1 MEKPFTHLHTHS
13 HFSLL
18 SALPKIDEL
27 VDQAKKYGMN
37 TLALT
42 DNGNLYGAIE
52 FYKTCKKSG
61 IKPIIGVDF
70 YVSLRGRKDMQ
81 AGIDN
86 RRFRLVLLA
95 MNEIGY
101 KNLLKL
107 VTYSSL
113 EGFYYKPR
121 IDHELLERYHEGLIC
136 ISPSFS
142 GEIAQALK
150 GRNQD
155 KALEIA
161 NFYKKVFGGRGENL
175 GGGTPPQ
182 ALRKNSS
189 DKPPSGSAEERQ
201 TSQPGSSVAGEFDRG
216 SEIQVL
222 TPTLTNRLFIEVT
235 RHPEIDGHE
244 NNMKVLAQFAHEQN
258 IPIMGAHDVYY
269 LHQDDRFARETLL
282 RVNSHSD
289 ATEKVSDGD
298 EDDFSFITSERAAE
312 LFRDMPEALENTEKI
327 VEMCNLELNLG
338 KWVFPNY
345 TVPGGLSY
353 DEELRRLAEE
363 GFAHRNLA
371 HTPEMDMRVEY
382 ELGVIKK
389 KGYAPYFLV
398 VSDLLKY
405 AHDHGILTTIRGSV
419 AGSLVT
425 YLARITNVN
434 PIEYKLPFERFLN
447 PERPSAPDIDMD
459 YADNRRDE
467 MIEYVKAKYGSNKV
481 AQIGT
486 FGTMMARGSV
496 RDVARAMGFP
506 YETGDRISKLIPMG
520 AQGFPMTIDRALDE
534 VSELKNLYESNED
547 VGKIIDMAKKIEG
560 CARHIS
566 VHAAGVVIAPE
577 PLVEFTPLQ
586 LDPKGEGL
594 PAGRQRKVITQY
606 DMHAIEDAGL
616 LKFDFLGIR
625 NLSILSDAVD
635 RVKKIEGIHIDIENI
650 PVDDKKTFD
659 MLAKGETIGLF
670 QLNGTGMTRFLVEL
684 KPSTI
689 HDINA
694 MVALY
699 RPGPMETIPQYIERK
714 HDPSKIKYLD
724 PRLKE
729 ILDQSYGVITYQDD
743 VLMTAIKLAGYSW
756 LDADKLRK
764 AMGKKIPAEM
774 QGEKEKLFFFF
785 VKNGLAEK
793 KANQLWKLIEP
804 FAAYGFNKAHAA
816 SYGKVA
822 YQTAYMKA
830 NFPEI
835 YMSAVLSAESGN
847 TEMIAEI
854 VSECKRMNIPVL
866 PPDVNESYSQF
877 TVVKERDRQIVPPER
892 TVSGTA
898 VPAPP
903 SHSPSLAPK
912 VAPESQSDGLV
923 KAGPRRSHRIRFG
936 LVTIKNFG
944 QGVSTAIIDERKKNG
959 PYRSLADFLD
969 RVKDRNLNKK
979 SLESLIKSG
988 AMDCFGIDRGIMLAN
1003 IEILLEYNKDS
1014 GAVSKDQNS
1023 LFGGMTDNSSVPQL
1037 RLNETAKADMRDK
1050 LAWEK
1055 ELLGLYV
1062 SGHPLDRFR
1071 EVIAKKDVDIKRA
1084 KENAEEGASVI
1095 FAAIINEV
1103 RTVQTKNNETMA
1115 FITISDFSGS
1125 SEAVVFPRTYS
1136 EYRALIAVDKCLAI
1150 KATVNTRNGEKSF
1163 AIERVKGL

>member
-1 MEKPFTHLHTHS
+1 MSFTHLHTHS

-18 SALPKIDEL
+18 SALPKIGEL

-37 TLALT
+37 SLALT

-95 MNEIGY
+95 INEIGY

-107 VTYSSL
+107 VTYSGL

-121 IDHELLERYHEGLIC
+121 IDHELLERYNEGLIC

-161 NFYKKVFGGRGENL
+161 SLYKKIF
-175 GGGTPPQ
+175 T
-182 ALRKNSS
+182 
-189 DKPPSGSAEERQ
+189 
-201 TSQPGSSVAGEFDRG
+201 DRLYI
-216 SEIQVL
+216 EI
-222 TPTLTNRLFIEVT
+222 TK
-235 RHPEIDGHE
+235 HPEIDGHE
-244 NNMKVLAQFAHEQN
+244 NNMKVLAEFAHEQN
-258 IPIMGAHDVYY
+258 IPLVAAHDVYY

-312 LFRDMPEALENTEKI
+312 LFRDMPEALENTAKI
-327 VEMCNLELNLG
+327 AEMCNLELNLG

-371 HTPEMDMRVEY
+371 HTPEMDTRVEY

-405 AHDHGILTTIRGSV
+405 AHDHGILTIIRGSV

-467 MIEYVKAKYGSNKV
+467 MIEYVKAKYGSDKV

-586 LDPKGEGL
+586 LDPKGEG
-594 PAGRQRKVITQY
+594 KVITQY

-635 RVKKIEGIHIDIENI
+635 RVKKIENIVIDIENV

-774 QGEKEKLFFFF
+774 QGEKEKLLKGF
-785 VKNGLAEK
+785 VENGLAEK

-877 TVVKERDRQIVPPER
+877 TVVKADRAKSQELRD
-892 TVSGTA
+892 
-898 VPAPP
+898 
-903 SHSPSLAPK
+903 K
-912 VAPESQSDGLV
+912 KESQNTKTEQGDPSSYLV
-923 KAGPRRSHRIRFG
+923 AHSSAPYRIRFG

-959 PYRSLADFLD
+959 PYKSLADFLD

-988 AMDCFGIDRGIMLAN
+988 AMDCFGIDRGVMLAN

-1023 LFGGMTDNSSVPQL
+1023 LFGGMSDSSSVPQL
-1037 RLNETAKADMRDK
+1037 RLNESPKADMRDK

-1084 KENAEEGASVI
+1084 KENAKEGASVI